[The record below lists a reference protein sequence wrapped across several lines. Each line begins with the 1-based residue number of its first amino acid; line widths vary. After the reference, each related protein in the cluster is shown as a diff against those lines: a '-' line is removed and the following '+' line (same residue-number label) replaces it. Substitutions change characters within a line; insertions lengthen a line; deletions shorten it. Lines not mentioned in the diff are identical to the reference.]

1 MKVFVGGATG
11 ALGRPLLAALRG
23 AGHTVVGMSRSE
35 EKARELRALGV
46 EAAVVDALDQQS
58 VEAAVKKA
66 RPQAVID
73 ELTSLPKRYAPEEMK
88 AAAQRDRTLRLEGGR
103 ILQNAAQA
111 AGARR
116 YIVQS
121 TGFFYGPGAGLAVEP
136 AALALKALPAVA

>member
-88 AAAQRDRTLRLEGGR
+88 AAAFCKTRRKRREP
-103 ILQNAAQA
+103 
-111 AGARR
+111 GAISCNRP
-116 YIVQS
+116 
-121 TGFFYGPGAGLAVEP
+121 GFFMGPAR
-136 AALALKALPAVA
+136 ALPWRPTHWRCRRLRRWPA